1 MCAVLAAGVPS
12 SAADRKPS
20 VLLIT
25 VDALRA
31 DRLSAYGYTRPTSPA
46 IDDLLAHG
54 LRFEQARTVEP
65 LTGPA
70 MCSMITGISP
80 HKHGATRN
88 GLRMQQ
94 GLESLPDILARNGW
108 NTAGF
113 IGTWTLKNN
122 LTLLGT
128 HFEHYG
134 EVLNRKRWFGLLN
147 SEATCDDLTD
157 DALEWARLTRS
168 EEPNTPLFLWVHY
181 IEPHAPYRYHDEYA
195 GRLGISGRG
204 HTDSDS
210 YDTEIAAVDE
220 SISELVGG
228 VRKLIPAESLIIV
241 FTADHGE
248 SLGEHSYWGHGRYL
262 YEPSLHIPLGMT
274 WEGEIVPA
282 TTAVQATLLDI
293 APTLLDLM
301 GLGVP
306 NDFEGISWAQAAR
319 GGIQPE
325 ERTLCFQAHKGAVH
339 GGSHD
344 SDKARS
350 GGLLEVG
357 VVSGQTKET
366 YRMRGANLSLY
377 DLEADPGELVNLSPS
392 GASPSKELAACLAR
406 VSSGLGSLDH
416 LAARKLD
423 DETVEQLRAL
433 GYLE

>member
-1 MCAVLAAGVPS
+1 
-12 SAADRKPS
+12 
-20 VLLIT
+20 
-25 VDALRA
+25 
-31 DRLSAYGYTRPTSPA
+31 
-46 IDDLLAHG
+46 
-54 LRFEQARTVEP
+54 
-65 LTGPA
+65 
-70 MCSMITGISP
+70 
-80 HKHGATRN
+80 
-88 GLRMQQ
+88 
-94 GLESLPDILARNGW
+94 
-108 NTAGF
+108 
-113 IGTWTLKNN
+113 
-122 LTLLGT
+122 
-128 HFEHYG
+128 
-134 EVLNRKRWFGLLN
+134 
-147 SEATCDDLTD
+147 
-157 DALEWARLTRS
+157 
-168 EEPNTPLFLWVHY
+168 
-181 IEPHAPYRYHDEYA
+181 
-195 GRLGISGRG
+195 
-204 HTDSDS
+204 
-210 YDTEIAAVDE
+210 
-220 SISELVGG
+220 
-228 VRKLIPAESLIIV
+228 
-241 FTADHGE
+241 
-248 SLGEHSYWGHGRYL
+248 
-262 YEPSLHIPLGMT
+262 
-274 WEGEIVPA
+274 IVPA

-366 YRMRGANLSLY
+366 YRVRGANLSLY